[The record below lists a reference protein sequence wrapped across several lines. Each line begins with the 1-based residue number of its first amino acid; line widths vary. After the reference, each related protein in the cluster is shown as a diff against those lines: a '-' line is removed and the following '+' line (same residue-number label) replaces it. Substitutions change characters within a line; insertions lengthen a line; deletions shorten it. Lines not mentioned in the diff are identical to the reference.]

1 MYLLTKKDYF
11 ILPRTF
17 ILNVFICKTFT
28 SGFIMKK
35 TLLLIPILGFSL
47 TACSKP
53 TNEASLDIQSTQQ
66 TQVAQAH
73 QTAKPTVDSEHNAQT
88 SLDWSGQYQGVL
100 PCADCSGIKTELTLH
115 QDKTYELAE
124 QYIDKAQASA
134 IQGSFS
140 FDESG
145 TLITLD
151 HNANGRKFFV
161 GENFIESRN
170 IQTGEKIEG
179 PNTAHYK
186 LSKELH

>member
-1 MYLLTKKDYF
+1 M
-11 ILPRTF
+11 
-17 ILNVFICKTFT
+17 
-28 SGFIMKK
+28 
-35 TLLLIPILGFSL
+35 
-47 TACSKP
+47 
-53 TNEASLDIQSTQQ
+53 
-66 TQVAQAH
+66 
-73 QTAKPTVDSEHNAQT
+73 DSEHNAQT
-88 SLDWSGQYQGVL
+88 SLDWSGKYQGVL

-140 FDESG
+140 FDQSG

-161 GENFIESRN
+161 GENFIESRD

-179 PNTAHYK
+179 PNATHYK